1 MKEITLCGKGRC
13 CPVAK
18 IDGDTVTI
26 TDDYGGSVRLTT
38 EQIKVLYG
46 ALGNK

>member
-18 IDGDTVTI
+18 VDGDNITI
-26 TDDYGGSVRLTT
+26 TDDYGGSVKLTT
-38 EQIKVLYG
+38 EHIR
-46 ALGNK
+46 ALWKAVSE